1 MNSFIPIFP
10 SPPKQRDRLGM
21 INTQCS
27 AIALARRCAMNTLG
41 EAVQE
46 YLSMRRSLGFK
57 LREDGFRL
65 FDFVAFMERRKAS
78 YITHELALAWAQSST
93 TPLKA
98 VSLRCWSASSR
109 IVAVPRLLADW
120 TQKRRSSSVCS
131 RSARFSS
138 RRRRWKI
145 NTGLIGVAR
154 PYNAP

>member
-1 MNSFIPIFP
+1 
-10 SPPKQRDRLGM
+10 
-21 INTQCS
+21 
-27 AIALARRCAMNTLG
+27 MNTLG

-93 TPLKA
+93 TTLKA

-109 IVAVPRLLADW
+109 IVAVPRLLAALDQW
-120 TQKRRSSSVCS
+120 HP
-131 RSARFSS
+131 
-138 RRRRWKI
+138 
-145 NTGLIGVAR
+145 R
-154 PYNAP
+154 PYDPT

>member
-57 LREDGFRL
+57 LREDGFTL
-65 FDFVAFMERRKAS
+65 LDFVAFMERCKVS
-78 YITHELALAWAQSST
+78 YITYELALAWGQCST
-93 TPLKA
+93 PPSEA
-98 VSLRCWSASSR
+98 VSL
-109 IVAVPRLLADW
+109 
-120 TQKRRSSSVCS
+120 
-131 RSARFSS
+131 
-138 RRRRWKI
+138 
-145 NTGLIGVAR
+145 
-154 PYNAP
+154 